1 MCTCV
6 YVYVCVCVR
15 VYVCV
20 SVFGEGLRG
29 RPRHLIQN
37 SLRVSSKR
45 DVSITQLKLRIEF
58 HEGKKLRTKAGQDIS
73 HQLKKYPTGQAVT
86 HLQTSSVKM
95 MEEIALPA
103 IPARRQPLSSEV
115 EKAFKSP
122 SSSTKMKDSVR
133 QLL

>member
-1 MCTCV
+1 MCA
-6 YVYVCVCVR
+6 CVCVR
-15 VYVCV
+15 ECV
-20 SVFGEGLRG
+20 WRG
-29 RPRHLIQN
+29 FE
-37 SLRVSSKR
+37 VSSSSSDPKQPS
-45 DVSITQLKLRIEF
+45 SIFKTGRQYNSTKVKNRISRR
-58 HEGKKLRTKAGQDIS
+58 KNAGDDIS

-95 MEEIALPA
+95 MEEIARSA
-103 IPARRQPLSSEV
+103 IPARRQPLPSEV